1 MDIGNYRAMNFS
13 IEQLLAFVAVYE
25 EHSFSKAAAKLNKHR
40 TTTGQVIANLED
52 ILAVELFE
60 RIGRSVKPTEE
71 GELLYHY
78 AKSTIDQSKIFNK
91 IALSLSYGGL
101 ERINFA
107 YSSVIPHGI
116 LSGIRVQ
123 LAKDF
128 PNMRVNFLVK
138 TKQEVEE
145 GINNGDIHF
154 GLVNIDHGKGMY
166 GKDSTFLGHVE
177 FLPFV
182 KKGSALTK
190 LPSNQALNALR
201 TTRQFVLRA
210 FVNDGM
216 KEKIILSADNEE
228 VDQLSLVIKLINNDL
243 GWAWLPKVLS
253 ESQYIVEHLEPL
265 KFDELKHG
273 LKFSFAL
280 WNTHSKP
287 ILEVKKSILKSTD
300 DYIKHFHALQI
311 EN

>member
-1 MDIGNYRAMNFS
+1 MNFS
-13 IEQLLAFVAVYE
+13 IEQLLAFVTVYE
-25 EHSFSKAAAKLNKHR
+25 ERSFSKAAARLNKHR

-60 RIGRSVKPTEE
+60 RIGRKVEPTEE
-71 GELLYHY
+71 GQLLYHY
-78 AKSTIDQSKIFNK
+78 AKSTIDQSKIFDK

-107 YSSVIPHGI
+107 YSSVVPHGV
-116 LSGIRVQ
+116 LSTIREQ
-123 LAKDF
+123 LAEDF

-138 TKQEVEE
+138 TKEEVEE

-154 GLVNIDHGKGMY
+154 GLVNIDNSKGMY
-166 GKDSTFLGHVE
+166 GKDSTLIGHVE

-182 KKGSALTK
+182 KKGGELSK
-190 LPSNQALNALR
+190 LPKDEVLSALR

-210 FVNDGM
+210 FVNDGL
-216 KEKIILSADNEE
+216 KDKIIVSADNEE
-228 VDQLSLVIKLINNDL
+228 VDQLALAIKLIQSDL

-253 ESQYIVEHLEPL
+253 ESQYVTDNLEPL
-265 KFDELKHG
+265 KLAELKNG
-273 LKFSFAL
+273 MKFSFGL

-287 ILEVKKSILKSTD
+287 ILQIKKSIIKAVDS
-300 DYIKHFHALQI
+300 YIKHFKSIQSQS
-311 EN
+311 

>member
-1 MDIGNYRAMNFS
+1 MNFS
-13 IEQLLAFVAVYE
+13 IEQLLAFVTVYE
-25 EHSFSKAAAKLNKHR
+25 ERSFSKAAARLNKHR

-60 RIGRSVKPTEE
+60 RIGRKVEPTEE
-71 GELLYHY
+71 GQLLYHY
-78 AKSTIDQSKIFNK
+78 AKSTIDQSKIFDK

-107 YSSVIPHGI
+107 YSSVVPHGV
-116 LSGIRVQ
+116 LSTIREQ
-123 LAKDF
+123 LAEDF

-138 TKQEVEE
+138 TKEEVEE

-154 GLVNIDHGKGMY
+154 GLVNIDNSKGMY
-166 GKDSTFLGHVE
+166 GKDSTFIGHVE

-182 KKGSALTK
+182 KKGGELSK
-190 LPSNQALNALR
+190 LPKDEALSALR

-210 FVNDGM
+210 FVNDGL
-216 KEKIILSADNEE
+216 KDKIIVSADNEE
-228 VDQLSLVIKLINNDL
+228 VDQLALAIKLIQSDL

-253 ESQYIVEHLEPL
+253 ESQYVTDNLEPL
-265 KFDELKHG
+265 ELAELKNG
-273 LKFSFAL
+273 MKFSFGL

-287 ILEVKKSILKSTD
+287 ILQIKKSIIKAVDS
-300 DYIKHFHALQI
+300 YIKHFKSIQSQS
-311 EN
+311 

>member
-1 MDIGNYRAMNFS
+1 MNFS
-13 IEQLLAFVAVYE
+13 IEQLLAFVTVYE
-25 EHSFSKAAAKLNKHR
+25 ERSFSKAAAKLNKHR

-52 ILAVELFE
+52 VLAVELFE
-60 RIGRSVKPTEE
+60 RIGRTVEPTEE

-78 AKSTIDQSKIFNK
+78 AKSTIDQSKIFDK

-107 YSSVIPHGI
+107 YSSVVPHG
-116 LSGIRVQ
+116 LLATIREQ
-123 LAKDF
+123 LALDF

-138 TKQEVEE
+138 TKQDVEE
-145 GINNGDIHF
+145 GINNGEIHF
-154 GLVNIDHGKGMY
+154 GLVNIDKSKGMY
-166 GKDSTFLGHVE
+166 GKDSTFIGHME

-190 LPSNQALNALR
+190 LPEDQVLGALR

-210 FVNDGM
+210 FVHDGL
-216 KEKIILSADNEE
+216 KEKIVVSADNEE
-228 VDQLSLVIKLINNDL
+228 IDQLALAIKLVQSDL
-243 GWAWLPKVLS
+243 GWAWFPKVLS
-253 ESQYIVEHLEPL
+253 ESQYVTEHLEPL
-265 KFDELKHG
+265 KLNELKHG

-287 ILEVKKSILKSTD
+287 ILEIKKSIIKAVD
-300 DYIKHFHALQI
+300 EYIKHFVSLQA
-311 EN
+311 ERH